1 MELVKENGGISV
13 KRYTKRLTD
22 GQAVMDCQSCPES
35 WMGKSGER
43 CTALYCRNRLKDRV
57 AAYEDTGLDPE
68 DILSATDT
76 AKVACALH
84 ELNQYKD
91 LGSIDR
97 LRELLEADR
106 DGRCIVLPCK
116 EGDKLRRDGIEF
128 TADHWNLTLTAF
140 AEDKSTKSGK
150 RVGLFGVKEAE
161 AALKARDGE

>member
-13 KRYTKRLTD
+13 KRYTKRFTD

-106 DGRCIVLPCK
+106 DGRCVVFQPKASVVSHYYRESDLYIREVVGAISK
-116 EGDKLRRDGIEF
+116 EDY
-128 TADHWNLTLTAF
+128 
-140 AEDKSTKSGK
+140 
-150 RVGLFGVKEAE
+150 E
-161 AALKARDGE
+161 AALREEEKK